1 MERGAGG
8 FRKVELPVD
17 RQAAQILITVFIKI
31 T

>member
-8 FRKVELPVD
+8 CRKVELPVD
-17 RQAAQILITVFIKI
+17 RQAAQILNTVFM